1 MGDYFSVK
9 YISMSGDKELIQYLN
24 DLRDKAAKTEV
35 YKNFNRYEKYYEGS
49 VSPQVGFNFDESQKF
64 GNPRDY
70 YNVIRP
76 IIETKAT
83 IALDVQITTSI
94 KPTSLSHANFGY
106 LEEINSIADILNDVW
121 DSIKRDNQLQDLQ
134 QKIVRDG
141 LVYGIGIAKASWD
154 PDSDNGL
161 GNVSLSRISP
171 TDFFPEPSATSVD
184 NANYIFV
191 RRSVSKFD
199 LVKKYRGNPKVMEV
213 ISQLDKKAPAQ
224 KDNGKE
230 TNILQSYENDK
241 ASGQAYLQEGGISSP
256 SATTNYTIYECY
268 IKDDTIFEPV
278 EGDGSETEK
287 VKAENNLR
295 FPNGRLILYSG
306 DHILEQGP
314 ISFPFGFPF
323 SIFNPNNTNKLIG
336 ASEVASL
343 MSTQDKLTTAYHKL
357 NELMMKYK
365 SFLLAS
371 PDSINTADLSKN
383 FDIVNM
389 KRGASQPPIL
399 ISNKLTQDIELV
411 RQHISDL
418 KDDALS
424 LARINKVMVSGERPV
439 GTSSGAMLAQLVESP
454 MASIRELQ
462 RNFKSFIVNLS
473 NKGITLVQLYY
484 TQPRILRLSG
494 QRFAVMNQDNP
505 IIELI
510 DQNTN
515 EPPQQLPQELLND
528 LSLNSFETEIST
540 GSALP
545 QSPQA
550 IATVTMQLAK
560 EGVFGDP
567 SDISVR
573 EIILKSMD
581 YPNWRSIIDKM
592 KKSEEEQSQMPVE
605 PRFENYLKNV
615 SLSLGD
621 IMDLV
626 SALSPEVQADAL
638 YQISDSLGITVG
650 NPDTPVPQP
659 MQDPDMP
666 PITEEGIKLSFN

>member
-1 MGDYFSVK
+1 
-9 YISMSGDKELIQYLN
+9 MSRDKELIEYLN
-24 DLRDKAAKTEV
+24 GLRDKASKTDV
-35 YKNFNRYEKYYEGS
+35 YKNFTRYEKYYEGS
-49 VSPQVGFNFDESQKF
+49 VAPQVGFNFDESQKF

-70 YNVIRP
+70 YNAIRP

-83 IALDVQITTSI
+83 IALDVQITTSV

-106 LEEINSIADILNDVW
+106 LEEINSISDILNDVW
-121 DSIKRDNQLQDLQ
+121 DSIKRDNHLQDLQ

-154 PDSDNGL
+154 SESDNGL
-161 GNVSLSRISP
+161 GNVSLSRIAP
-171 TDFFPEPSATSVD
+171 TDFFPEPSATSVE

-199 LVKKYRGNPKVMEV
+199 LIKKYRGNPKVME
-213 ISQLDKKAPAQ
+213 IINDLDKKAPTQ
-224 KDNGKE
+224 KDEGRE
-230 TNILQSYENDK
+230 TNILQSYENNK
-241 ASGQAYLQEGGISSP
+241 ASGQAYLREGGISSP

-278 EGDGSETEK
+278 KGDGSETEK

-295 FPNGRLILYSG
+295 FPNGRLIIYSG
-306 DHILEQGP
+306 DHVLEQGP
-314 ISFPFGFPF
+314 IDYPFGFPF

-371 PDSINTADLSKN
+371 PDSINPADLSKN

-389 KRGASQPPIL
+389 KRGASQPPLL

-418 KDDALS
+418 KDDALA

-462 RNFKSFIVNLS
+462 RNFKSFIVDIS
-473 NKGITLVQLYY
+473 NKGVTLIQLYY
-484 TQPRILRLSG
+484 TQPRVLRLSG

-515 EPPQQLPQELLND
+515 ESPQQLPQELLND
-528 LSLNSFETEIST
+528 LSLTSFETEIST

-550 IATVTMQLAK
+550 IATITMQLAK
-560 EGVFGDP
+560 DHVFGDP
-567 SDISVR
+567 QSIFVR
-573 EIILKSMD
+573 EIILKSLD
-581 YPNWRSIIDKM
+581 FPNWRAIIDRI
-592 KKSEEEQSQMPVE
+592 KKEEEEMTATPIE
-605 PRFENYLKNV
+605 PQFENYLKKV

-626 SALSPEVQADAL
+626 SALSPQVQSTAL
-638 YQISDSLGITVG
+638 YRISDALGITEG
-650 NPDTPVPQP
+650 
-659 MQDPDMP
+659 DPDSVITP
-666 PITEEGIKLSFN
+666 PPPPMSEDGIQLSFN